1 MMKVKT
7 AVRLAA
13 LAFFA
18 LLASCQSKDMV
29 KTHDEQNQPN
39 SITFSI
45 KAPDGAPVN
54 YTRAAIHDADEWT
67 VNALTLYQFSA
78 DENKLMEIVNID
90 MAKVT
95 KTNDAEYTYTKEFDI
110 NEAGPYRFVF
120 VANDQVQGASVGMT
134 LTDFKTQLMTQKLK
148 SDGSSTSKDLL
159 TTNAGKQYIPMTGVA
174 KLAGSESLDVMCYA
188 APIKVELTR
197 VVARIDLYNH
207 IPNFTIKELSLE
219 NTSDKTY
226 TFPTE
231 ASGSTT
237 YEAPTDAT
245 RVGQSAG
252 FAEIPASGVVGI
264 AGKDGAPIHK
274 AFYLYEGKQP
284 QDNEANATT
293 IVVKGT
299 YTHRGVTSEKTY
311 RIPFK
316 QDQLAYQP
324 IDIKRNYLYRV
335 HLGDNTPITPDTKV
349 KFSIEVLDWNRVVL
363 EEQLKLF
370 TITCTNANTK
380 DFKYDIKTRTAT
392 TNQKKLQLVFDLGT
406 LYQNGHYPGV
416 SFRVNKTQA
425 PGCIT
430 ITHTYSRNSNIFYVY
445 IDLLKNPNGR
455 VENGVKGPFDKKTTT
470 VFDVWHSGITPTDR
484 KGNPTDK
491 SLIRQLTIVYDPN
504 WTNPDFN

>member
-1 MMKVKT
+1 MMKV
-7 AVRLAA
+7 RLAVC
-13 LAFFA
+13 LAGIAFLA
-18 LLASCQSKDMV
+18 LLAGCQNNDKV
-29 KTHDEQNQPN
+29 KTHDEQNKPN

-54 YTRAAIHDADEWT
+54 YTRAIHDADEWT

-90 MAKVT
+90 MTKVT
-95 KTNDAEYTYTKEFDI
+95 KTNDAEYTYTKEFDV
-110 NEAGPYRFVF
+110 NEPGPYRFVF

-134 LTDFKTQLMTQKLK
+134 LTDFKKKLMTQQLK
-148 SDGSSTSKDLL
+148 ADGSSTSKDLL
-159 TTNAGKQYIPMTGVA
+159 TTDAGKQYIPMTGVA
-174 KLAGSESLDVMCYA
+174 KLAGSESLDVMCYV

-197 VVARIDLYNH
+197 VVARIDLFNH
-207 IPNFTIKELSLE
+207 IPNFTITELSLE

-226 TFPTE
+226 TFPTRE
-231 ASGSTT
+231 SGTTT
-237 YEAPTDAT
+237 YEAPSDAQ
-245 RVGQSAG
+245 RVAQKAG
-252 FAEIPASGVVGI
+252 FAEIPTGGVVGI
-264 AGKDGAPIHK
+264 AGEDGAPIHK

-284 QDNEANATT
+284 QDSEAGATT

-316 QDQLAYQP
+316 QDQLTYQP

-370 TITCTNANTK
+370 TIGCKAANTK

-392 TNQKKLQLVFDLGT
+392 TNLKKLDLT
-406 LYQNGHYPGV
+406 FYLYTRYQNAHDI
-416 SFRVNKTQA
+416 SFDFRINKTQA

-430 ITHTYSRNSNIFYVY
+430 ISHTYSRNTYDFYVS
-445 IDLLKNPNGR
+445 IDLLTNPNGR

-470 VFDVWHSGITPTDR
+470 VFDVWHKGITPVDS